1 MSEDSTPS
9 EHDSGAVRLV
19 HPGERIG
26 AHDGAE
32 AGHGIRRMNG
42 ELVAMRMGTLRED
55 GKMVSVEPLSSRY
68 VPRAGD
74 LVIGYVEGMT
84 NNIWFLDIGASFN
97 AILPMSLAPWKVEF
111 GAVREHL
118 DVGDAVLCRVQE
130 VDETHSAVAT
140 MKGMGL
146 RKLKSGLLEEIPPH
160 IIPQVIGKGGAMLQS
175 LKSLGQSRMVIG
187 QNGRVWLDGEH
198 DGMRSIR
205 AALGVIRETAHVPG
219 LKERIDALANE

>member
-1 MSEDSTPS
+1 MPGT
-9 EHDSGAVRLV
+9 RLSAGNAESDIFNV
-19 HPGERIG
+19 VFRERSG
-26 AHDGAE
+26 AHDGGE
-32 AGHGIRRMNG
+32 AGHGIRRING

-55 GKMVSVEPLSSRY
+55 GKTMSVDPLSSRY

-74 LVIGYVEGMT
+74 LVVGYVEGMT

-118 DVGDAVLCRVQE
+118 DVGDAVICRVQE
-130 VDETHSAVAT
+130 VDETQSAVAT

-187 QNGRVWLDGEH
+187 QNGRIWLDGEH

-205 AALGVIRETAHVPG
+205 AALEVIRETAHVPG

>member
-19 HPGERIG
+19 HPGERSG
-26 AHDGAE
+26 VHDGAE
-32 AGHGIRRMNG
+32 AGHGVRRING
-42 ELVAMRMGTLRED
+42 ELVAMRMGNLREN
-55 GKMVSVEPLSSRY
+55 GNVVSIDPLSSRY

-74 LVIGYVEGMT
+74 LVVGLVEGMT

-118 DVGDAVLCRVQE
+118 NVGEAVLCRVQE

-219 LKERIDALANE
+219 LKERIDALAIE

>member
-1 MSEDSTPS
+1 MSEDSAPS

-26 AHDGAE
+26 AQEDAE
-32 AGHGIRRMNG
+32 AGHGIRRING
-42 ELVAMRMGTLRED
+42 EFVAMRMGTLREN
-55 GKMVSVEPLSSRY
+55 GKTISIDPLSSRY

-74 LVIGYVEGMT
+74 LVVGLVEGMT

-118 DVGDAVLCRVQE
+118 NVGEAVLCRVQE

-146 RKLKSGLLEEIPPH
+146 RKLKSGLLEQIPPH
-160 IIPQVIGKGGAMLQS
+160 IIPQVIGKGGSMLQS
-175 LKSLGQSRMVIG
+175 LKDLGDCRLVVG

-198 DGMRSIR
+198 DGMRDVR
-205 AALGVIRETAHVPG
+205 AALQLIRDTAHLPG
-219 LKERIDALANE
+219 LQNRIDALANE

>member
-9 EHDSGAVRLV
+9 ERDSGAVRLV

-160 IIPQVIGKGGAMLQS
+160 IIPQVIGKGGTMLQS
-175 LKSLGQSRMVIG
+175 LKSLGQSRIVIG

>member
-1 MSEDSTPS
+1 MSEDSTPY
-9 EHDSGAVRLV
+9 ERDSGAVRLV

-146 RKLKSGLLEEIPPH
+146 RKLNSGLLEEIPPH

>member
-1 MSEDSTPS
+1 MSGDSTPS
-9 EHDSGAVRLV
+9 ERDSGAVRLV
-19 HPGERIG
+19 HPGERLG

-32 AGHGIRRMNG
+32 AGHGVRRIDG
-42 ELVAMRMGTLRED
+42 QLVAMRMGTLREN
-55 GKMVSVEPLSSRY
+55 GQTVSIDPLSSRY

-74 LVIGYVEGMT
+74 LIVGLVEGMT

-118 DVGDAVLCRVQE
+118 NVGEAVLCRVQE

-146 RKLKSGLLEEIPPH
+146 RKLKSGLIEEIPPH
-160 IIPQVIGKGGAMLQS
+160 IIPQIIGKGGSMLQA
-175 LKSLGQSRMVIG
+175 LKDLGEARLVVG
-187 QNGRVWLDGEH
+187 QNGRVWIDGDQ
-198 DGMRSIR
+198 DGMRDIR
-205 AALGVIRETAHVPG
+205 AALKLIRETAHLPG
-219 LKERIDALANE
+219 LKERIDALNE